1 MDQELTRIVEHL
13 IERNKH
19 KVLFNHL
26 PLKIY
31 FIMRYP
37 DKPKLVY
44 APIDFGIELNAV
56 PKALLPGL
64 IAHQW
69 AERRANGIQGVDLIA
84 VCTIGTYIYI
94 SPGLIGMFNSLIK

>member
-44 APIDFGIELNAV
+44 